1 MYPELTL
8 KKDPKHVATAKAEW
22 SIWSKILW
30 LHAHMY
36 NASLPILTA
45 DILFGM
51 PVSSGR
57 LKLAKM
63 VLVHCQNWRESQI

>member
-8 KKDPKHVATAKAEW
+8 KKDSKHVTTAKAEW

-36 NASLPILTA
+36 NTSLPILMA
-45 DILFGM
+45 GILFAM
-51 PVSSGR
+51 PVRSRR